1 MSQDHKIYFFYEVKE
16 FVSLQV
22 NLLHECLGGMK
33 FDIFSKI
40 PKMIHVEGEPW
51 LCKKHGGGIEFRG
64 VLTHRIVDVHTS
76 VNKPLVF
83 DAWRLEIYFRSL
95 GKRGIKILKSET
107 GFISASV
114 EIMVIEMLRRLLER
128 GLIKEKEGEFEID
141 CDSR

>member
-1 MSQDHKIYFFYEVKE
+1 
-16 FVSLQV
+16 
-22 NLLHECLGGMK
+22 
-33 FDIFSKI
+33 
-40 PKMIHVEGEPW
+40 
-51 LCKKHGGGIEFRG
+51 
-64 VLTHRIVDVHTS
+64 VHTS